1 MVHIYW
7 AAWVPAAS
15 SGSLENDD
23 DDKRTE
29 SKYPWPV
36 CPRTLGQGRLVPA
49 GPLTRRRAH
58 SRALQVVPEKA
69 REAKCHAPPGGN
81 RPGVAKASQGF
92 RHPLPCGAGGLEEA
106 LRQAVPTSWRSPRGC
121 RSSKDC
127 GELAGLGSLP
137 LAPKLSHPAPAPST
151 LLAPISGTF
160 QVLPAGLPSSP
171 SLIPAA
177 FCNL

>member
-1 MVHIYW
+1 M
-7 AAWVPAAS
+7 
-15 SGSLENDD
+15 NDD
-23 DDKRTE
+23 KTTE

-49 GPLTRRRAH
+49 GPLTRRKAH
-58 SRALQVVPEKA
+58 SRALQVVLEKA
-69 REAKCHAPPGGN
+69 REAKCRAPPGGN

-92 RHPLPCGAGGLEEA
+92 RDPPPAAREAWRRLQDRLYPRPGVPPGAVA
-106 LRQAVPTSWRSPRGC
+106 AQKT
-121 RSSKDC
+121 DC

-151 LLAPISGTF
+151 LLAPTSGTF

-171 SLIPAA
+171 SLVPAA